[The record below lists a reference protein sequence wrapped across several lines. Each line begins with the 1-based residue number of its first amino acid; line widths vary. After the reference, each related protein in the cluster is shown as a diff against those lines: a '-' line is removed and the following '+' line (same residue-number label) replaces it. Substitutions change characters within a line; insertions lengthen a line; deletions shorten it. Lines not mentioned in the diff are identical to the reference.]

1 MSKLSAIS
9 TKSPVL
15 LIGCGKMGS
24 AMLSGWLNQGLNIGS
39 VHIVD
44 PFLDPIKNAFSMLP
58 TDALHETVDRL
69 PHKIAPSFVIMA
81 VKPQMM
87 DDALNALKSFDLSTS
102 VILSVAA
109 GKTIDYFAKHLGND
123 QPIIRAMPNT
133 PAAISKGITVCTAN
147 RDVSDEQKDIS
158 TTLLETVS
166 TVEWINDESLMD
178 AVTALSGSGPAY
190 VFYMVE
196 AMAAAGE
203 AIGLPADLSNKLARE
218 TVSGA
223 GALLDASD
231 ESASRLR
238 ENVTSPGGTTAAALD
253 VLMADDGIVKIMR
266 RAMQQAKIRSK
277 ELAG

>member
-1 MSKLSAIS
+1 MSTLSAIS
-9 TKSPVL
+9 SDSPIL

-24 AMLSGWLNQGLNIGS
+24 AMLSGWLKQGLKADA
-39 VHIVD
+39 VQIVD
-44 PFLDPIKNAFSMLP
+44 PYLEPIKSAFGVLP
-58 TDALHETVDRL
+58 EDALHETVDAL
-69 PHKIAPSFVIMA
+69 AQKLVPSFVILA

-87 DDALNALKSFDLSTS
+87 DDALKSLQSFNLSSS

-109 GKTIDYFAKHLGND
+109 GKTIDYFTGHLGSD

-133 PAAISKGITVCTAN
+133 PAAIGRGITVCTAN
-147 RDVSDEQKDIS
+147 RFVSDEHKVIS

-166 TVEWINDESLMD
+166 TVEWIDDESLMD

-203 AIGLPADLSNKLARE
+203 SIGLPAELSKKLARE
-218 TVSGA
+218 TVSGS
-223 GALLDASD
+223 GALLDAS
-231 ESASRLR
+231 EENASRLR

-253 VLMADDGIVKIMR
+253 VLMGDDGIAKIMR